1 MSRRRALLAATLL
14 LPLCGGTRAQGQ
26 RLDDSAS
33 PRSRV
38 PAQVVLGD
46 SGRPLVASPFSDT
59 ALVRFGRIDYRL
71 ATAAYIG
78 HQARIRY
85 VVPSAIAGLRSP
97 RGLRVEWRAL
107 PPLASG
113 AGRPGD
119 HVPVWSGLVTQPLMN
134 VSLELTA
141 QVDLRELQTGPTQ
154 QFGFE
159 CYFEIEVLR

>member
-1 MSRRRALLAATLL
+1 MSRRRAFLEAALL
-14 LPLCGGTRAQGQ
+14 LGCAGGSRAQVQ

-38 PAQVVLGD
+38 APQMVLGD
-46 SGRPLVASPFSDT
+46 TGRPLAASPFSDH

-71 ATAAYIG
+71 ATAAYLG
-78 HQARIRY
+78 HQARLRY
-85 VVPSAIAGLRSP
+85 VVPATIPGLRSP
-97 RGLRVEWRAL
+97 QGLHVEWRAL
-107 PPLASG
+107 PPLLSG

-119 HVPVWSGLVTQPLMN
+119 HVPVWSGRISEPMMN

-141 QVDLRELQTGPTQ
+141 QVDLRELDTGASQ

-159 CYFEIEVLR
+159 CYFDIEVLR